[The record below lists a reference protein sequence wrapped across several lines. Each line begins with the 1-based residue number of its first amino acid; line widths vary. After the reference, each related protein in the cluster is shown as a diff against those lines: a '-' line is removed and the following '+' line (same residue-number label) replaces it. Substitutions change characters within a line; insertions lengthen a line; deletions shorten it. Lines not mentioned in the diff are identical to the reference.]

1 MGGDD
6 YLAKP
11 FSSMELLA
19 RVGALVR
26 RYTEY
31 HEPVMQSNQKIIL
44 KDVVVDKATSRVSK
58 DGEEIILTNIEYS
71 ILLLL
76 LEHPNKI
83 FSIQNIYESV
93 WNEEYD
99 YLMNSTVMVH
109 IKNLRKKT
117 RG

>member
-1 MGGDD
+1 MTAESEVDDKVEGLDAGAND

-31 HEPVMQSNQKIIL
+31 HEPVMQSNQEIIL

-83 FSIQNIYESV
+83 FFYSKYI
-93 WNEEYD
+93 
-99 YLMNSTVMVH
+99 
-109 IKNLRKKT
+109 
-117 RG
+117 